1 MYLCKIIKK
10 IYSFHAKH
18 SQAGVIQLFV
28 NTKDHGVSKFALDI
42 EYQ

>member
-28 NTKDHGVSKFALDI
+28 NTKDHGVGSSDHFANF
-42 EYQ
+42 